1 VYVAVQPPGP
11 PLLLGELGGGLDGGR
26 LDGGALDGGLLDG
39 GPLVGVV
46 ATTDGVLV
54 GEGVDPLDT
63 GGIRYGP
70 TIDCFAWSTVNQ
82 SFPTM
87 PPVSPESGFQSQ

>member
-1 VYVAVQPPGP
+1 MVYVAVQPPGP
-11 PLLLGELGGGLDGGR
+11 LLVLGELGGGLDGGR
-26 LDGGALDGGLLDG
+26 LDGGALLGGA
-39 GPLVGVV
+39 PVGVV
-46 ATTDGVLV
+46 GTTDGVPV
-54 GEGVDPLDT
+54 GEGVDPLGT

-82 SFPTM
+82 SSPTM